1 MTSPSCARNSLL
13 FYVVHLAEPTSR
25 VNTIY
30 CSCPFIQCII
40 KIQAKTSKVSIKDPL
55 NVIEFLSAFVVQ
67 AAQSRMFLTLSGA
80 LSKL

>member
-1 MTSPSCARNSLL
+1 MTSPGCARNSLL

-30 CSCPFIQCII
+30 CSCPFIHCII